1 MINIELDDTIQKACP
16 QLRLGCLACSVK
28 VDNNTEA
35 LWNHIGPRLADIQ
48 STLNTEDIR
57 HIPTIAHT
65 RTAYKAT
72 GKDPAR
78 YRPSAEALLRRVV
91 SGKGLYQVN
100 NIVDLLNFV
109 SVTYGFSIGGYDADK
124 IQGKVSLG
132 IGAENEPYEAIGR
145 GTLNIAGLPLFRDQK
160 GAFGSPTSDS
170 VRTMVDH
177 RTNHF
182 LMAIFSFHP
191 EDPLTEAI
199 GLGKDLLM
207 KFGGAESV
215 EEQIVS

>member
-1 MINIELDDTIQKACP
+1 MINIEIDEKIREACP
-16 QLRLGCLACSVK
+16 QLRLGCLACPVK
-28 VDNNTEA
+28 VDTNTNA
-35 LWNHIGPRLADIQ
+35 LWSYIGPSLADIQ
-48 STLNTEDIR
+48 SSLSTPDIR
-57 HIPTIAHT
+57 HIPAVAHT

-109 SVTYGFSIGGYDADK
+109 SVTHGFSIGGYDSDK
-124 IQGKVSLG
+124 IQGKITLG
-132 IGAENEPYEAIGR
+132 IGAENEPYDAIGR
-145 GTLNIAGLPLFRDQK
+145 GALNIAGLPLFRDEK

-170 VRTMVDH
+170 VRTMVDQA
-177 RTNHF
+177 TIQF

-191 EDPLTEAI
+191 DDPLAEAI
-199 GLGKDLLM
+199 DLGKEMLI
-207 KFGGAESV
+207 KFGGAEHV
-215 EEQIVS
+215 EVKIIS